1 MAITENRDIKIVVT
15 DEKDLYSKFSPENE
29 FNDSVKSYIRS
40 KITDESNTKGIS
52 LTVISP
58 KPVDEEKFRE
68 AAANWVSGEKAKFR
82 AKEKNTYFTLIGLL
96 IFGSIMLVLCLSLQK
111 NIYELQYSLMPIMG
125 SLALSKA
132 TGILVIDIPV
142 IHAQRWIL
150 NEMNKYNVIKFEY
163 GSDHNDLSCE
173 ADQGRQEPEK
183 E

>member
-1 MAITENRDIKIVVT
+1 MNNRNSVIIK
-15 DEKDLYSKFSPENE
+15 
-29 FNDSVKSYIRS
+29 
-40 KITDESNTKGIS
+40 SNAYGLI
-52 LTVISP
+52 LILDPDMPFEQLLQDVG
-58 KPVDEEKFRE
+58 EKFRE

-142 IHAQRWIL
+142 IHAQKWIL